1 MDRLLLVV
9 SGILSFAAETNLMVT
24 TQFIPQPKSKEV
36 QAILPGIQ
44 WQTFQRLTQE
54 ISPNCGYQ
62 IVYDQQTHELRFS
75 HSDQGEIN
83 RIFSLSPMSWQTYR
97 ALITNVGDDRG
108 WRIAFADGVLEIRM
122 PLEEHEEPKELLVDF
137 IIAIVDEL
145 EIEVRKLGSLLL
157 EREDLQRAIEPDA
170 CFYIQHEL
178 AVRGKKINL
187 QTDPPPDLAIESDY
201 TNSSLSKHS
210 IYAALGVPE
219 LWRYCQDKLE
229 VYILQQNAYILS
241 STSLAFPFLPIA
253 EIPDFIERSQEIG
266 QRAAVRLFRER
277 IRGLRTSGE

>member
-1 MDRLLLVV
+1 M
-9 SGILSFAAETNLMVT
+9 IT
-24 TQFIPQPKSKEV
+24 TQSVPQPKSKQV
-36 QAILPGIQ
+36 QATLPGIQ

-54 ISPNCGYQ
+54 ISANCGYQ
-62 IVYDQQTHELRFS
+62 IVYDQQTHELVFS
-75 HSDQGEIN
+75 HSDQGESN
-83 RIFSLSPMSWQTYR
+83 RTFYLSPISWQTYS

-108 WRIAFADGVLEIRM
+108 WRVAFADGVLEIRM

-137 IIAIVDEL
+137 IIAVVDEL

-178 AVRGKKINL
+178 VVRGKKICL

-201 TNSSLSKHS
+201 TRYSLNKHS

-229 VYILQQNAYILS
+229 TYILQGDTYILS

-253 EIPDFIERSQEIG
+253 EIPDFIERSKEIG
-266 QRAAVRLFRER
+266 QRSAVRLFRDR
-277 IRGLRTSGE
+277 IRSLRRSPE